1 MLSKNVPSRLK
12 LDPGYECDIC
22 ALRRAPKVKNNVK
35 SRDLRSL
42 RVNGL
47 VQANDWANSKHSPF
61 GFFSSFTHFHYSL
74 LVPWFMVY

>member
-47 VQANDWANSKHSPF
+47 VQAND
-61 GFFSSFTHFHYSL
+61 
-74 LVPWFMVY
+74 